1 MAVFSKVS
9 KYFCFL
15 EEIIR
20 SSVKIWIFFA
30 TAKGMNFAV
39 ECDWNSK
46 ISQNIENFFFLK
58 KDGVLERISWT
69 FIKSIKIAR
78 LPQNRLNQ

>member
-30 TAKGMNFAV
+30 TAKGINFAV

-46 ISQNIENFFFLK
+46 ISQNIENFFF
-58 KDGVLERISWT
+58 
-69 FIKSIKIAR
+69 
-78 LPQNRLNQ
+78 